1 MPVKRLGVASPLANT
16 ATLLSIADV
25 TGVASVIIA
34 NKGTVEL
41 SCTVYV
47 EPYDQLGSPDAR
59 SYIVN
64 NLVVNSGQS
73 FETFRF
79 AITTGDRVW
88 VAASTAN
95 ASFSGTVAYEQVGRT
110 NVLYQS
116 TQPGFPQVG
125 DIWIDSDD
133 DTVNVY
139 TGSSFNTVSTVAP
152 TGPAGPTGPT
162 GAASTVTGPT
172 GPEGSGVRILGSYA
186 TVELLESDTPVG
198 NVGDGYLVGQNL
210 YIWSELNEEW
220 ALSGPVVGPV
230 GPTTSTGPIGP
241 AGIGGNDGSTGPTG
255 PTGPSG
261 GPTGPQGLTG
271 FTGPT
276 GPDGATGPTG
286 PTGSQGPRSSV
297 LYRFSTTTT
306 DSDPGTGLFRFNN
319 ADTSQ
324 VTFMYINELDFATN
338 ADQSGLI
345 QFWDDSSN
353 PSSRSVL
360 NFFGTAGAFRGSV
373 NVTGSVTSAA
383 GYFKVPVTFV
393 TGSLPVNNTSYL
405 IEFYRTGDLGPQG
418 VTGPTGPTGPSVTG
432 PTGPTGAE
440 GSWTTAQAIN
450 AQTDTYTLVLSDSG
464 KLVKCTKVSA
474 MNIVVPTNANE
485 AFSIGQRVDLLQY
498 GAGQVTVSGDTGVTI
513 RSTPTSKLRTQYSSA
528 SLVKIG
534 SDEWLLVGDLA
545 LT

>member
-139 TGSSFNTVSTVAP
+139 TGSSFNTVSTIAP

-220 ALSGPVVGPV
+220 ALSGPVVGPT
-230 GPTTSTGPIGP
+230 GPTGSTGPIGP
-241 AGIGGNDGSTGPTG
+241 AGIGGNDGVTGPTG

-306 DSDPGTGLFRFNN
+306 DSDPGTGFFRFNN

-373 NVTGSVTSAA
+373 NVTGSVTSSA

-440 GSWTTAQAIN
+440 GSWTEHCC
-450 AQTDTYTLVLSDSG
+450 TY
-464 KLVKCTKVSA
+464 
-474 MNIVVPTNANE
+474 
-485 AFSIGQRVDLLQY
+485 
-498 GAGQVTVSGDTGVTI
+498 
-513 RSTPTSKLRTQYSSA
+513 
-528 SLVKIG
+528 
-534 SDEWLLVGDLA
+534 
-545 LT
+545 